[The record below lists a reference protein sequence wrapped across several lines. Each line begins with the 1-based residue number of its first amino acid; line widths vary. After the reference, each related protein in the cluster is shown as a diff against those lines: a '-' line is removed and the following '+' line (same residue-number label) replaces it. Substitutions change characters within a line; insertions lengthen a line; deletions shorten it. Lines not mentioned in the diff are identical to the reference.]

1 MVINW
6 KERITTLVLVKQEL
20 MKQDV
25 EQIWQHHFPEVGAS
39 EEYVHAF
46 EQEWGYK
53 LDLKYRD
60 FLKHANGWKGFYQ
73 TVDLFGIEQLKKS
86 TIMEYAQ
93 MLLTVID
100 DDVLKESGVVRQ
112 ELLPIAVTEFDKDL
126 FVLCLPNSSRP
137 GEIIWFAGEEID
149 RFKNF
154 DEYFLAMVD
163 YNREEILALKNYI
176 Q

>member
-1 MVINW
+1 MINW
-6 KERITTLVLVKQEL
+6 KDRITTLVLVKQEL

-25 EQIWQHHFPEVGAS
+25 EQIWPHHFPEVGAS
-39 EEYVHAF
+39 EEYLYAF
-46 EQEWGYK
+46 EQECGYK

-60 FLKHANGWKGFYQ
+60 FLKHSNGWKGFYQ
-73 TVDLFGIEQLKKS
+73 AVDLFGIEQLRKS

-100 DDVLKESGVVRQ
+100 DDVLKESGVVR
-112 ELLPIAVTEFDKDL
+112 EDLLPIAVSEFDKDL

-154 DEYFLAMVD
+154 EEYFLAIVN
-163 YNREEILALKNYI
+163 YNREKILALKNYI
-176 Q
+176 P

>member
-25 EQIWQHHFPEVGAS
+25 EQIWQHHFPEVGTS

-60 FLKHANGWKGFYQ
+60 F
-73 TVDLFGIEQLKKS
+73 
-86 TIMEYAQ
+86 
-93 MLLTVID
+93 
-100 DDVLKESGVVRQ
+100 
-112 ELLPIAVTEFDKDL
+112 
-126 FVLCLPNSSRP
+126 
-137 GEIIWFAGEEID
+137 
-149 RFKNF
+149 
-154 DEYFLAMVD
+154 
-163 YNREEILALKNYI
+163 
-176 Q
+176 